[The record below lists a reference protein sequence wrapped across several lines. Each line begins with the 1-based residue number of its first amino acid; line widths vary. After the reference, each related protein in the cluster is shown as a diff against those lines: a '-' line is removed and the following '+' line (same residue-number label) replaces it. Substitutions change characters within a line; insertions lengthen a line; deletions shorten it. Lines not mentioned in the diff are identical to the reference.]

1 MTAPG
6 MPLEE
11 IDDVLP
17 TAHVVVIG
25 RHTLPAVLFLLKRGF
40 AAVRCLRPG
49 APAPDCERA
58 DLAWIVDYEDERE
71 LEEALHA
78 ARARVGAAGR
88 IVVDGRLNGANENV
102 TPATSGRRE

>member
-1 MTAPG
+1 MTALAT
-6 MPLEE
+6 PLEE
-11 IDDVLP
+11 IEDVLP

-25 RHTLPAVLFLLKRGF
+25 RHTLPAVLFLLQRGC

-58 DLAWIVDYEDERE
+58 DIAWIVDVEDEQE

-78 ARARVGAAGR
+78 ARIRVGVTGR
-88 IVVDGRLNGANENV
+88 IIVNGASQDIG
-102 TPATSGRRE
+102 PAISGRTG